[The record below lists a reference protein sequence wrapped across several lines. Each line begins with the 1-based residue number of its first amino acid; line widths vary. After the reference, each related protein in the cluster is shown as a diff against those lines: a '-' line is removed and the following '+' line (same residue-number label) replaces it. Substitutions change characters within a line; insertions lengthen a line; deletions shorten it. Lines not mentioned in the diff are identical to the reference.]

1 MGELKKKSK
10 AVRID
15 YAAPEVIKKKKK
27 KPMSESSA
35 VEEPI
40 KKKKKKRLTEIE
52 NDSDAPRKKKKKRK
66 EVGTALVVVQTE
78 EPKKGSLEKAK
89 GKQAR
94 LQAKIA
100 AELAQIETMPAASS
114 QEKEQLDEYL
124 HMFRKLAKLIRK
136 AEKQC
141 MKSGQS
147 RDYYALCTLM
157 SQQREVIADI
167 RSVSDMSGQVA
178 ALENN
183 VLQPLI
189 RSIGQN
195 TLDVFYQIR
204 KLLVHSCK
212 PEETQFA
219 LAKLNEITQEQGKYL
234 QSQYSLSVEKVGQ
247 IMLG

>member
-1 MGELKKKSK
+1 MALEKKKAKSIK
-10 AVRID
+10 VD
-15 YAAPEVIKKKKK
+15 YAEPEAPKKKKK
-27 KPMSESSA
+27 KPITEPSESDA
-35 VEEPI
+35 P
-40 KKKKKKRLTEIE
+40 KKKKKKKASLDGAKRKKEKLQAAITTDLATIE
-52 NDSDAPRKKKKKRK
+52 N
-66 EVGTALVVVQTE
+66 L
-78 EPKKGSLEKAK
+78 
-89 GKQAR
+89 
-94 LQAKIA
+94 
-100 AELAQIETMPAASS
+100 PAVSS

-167 RSVSDMSGQVA
+167 RSVSDMSGQVTQ
-178 ALENN
+178 LDTNM
-183 VLQPLI
+183 LQPMA

-195 TLDVFYQIR
+195 MLDGFYQIR
-204 KLLVHSCK
+204 KLLVETTR

-219 LAKLNEITQEQGKYL
+219 LSKLNEITQEQGKFL
-234 QSQYSLSVEKVGQ
+234 QAQYGNANDKIHQ